1 MEVAAPT
8 LTSSFCNSSSTNFP
22 IINLIN
28 TLQISTHPPH
38 SSSSSSSSSTSVS
51 RIKPLRFGPKLRL
64 SNLVTSCTS
73 LPILPDGVDDRGSGN
88 PVAVL
93 LEVDGVLIDAY
104 RTGNRHAFN
113 GAFRKLGLDC
123 ANWTQPIYLDL
134 LRKGAGDEE
143 KMLALYF
150 NRIGWPTS
158 LPTNEKDSF
167 VKSVL
172 QGKKKALAEFM
183 SSENA
188 SLRPG
193 VEKFIDDACDEG
205 ICVVILTTLSKFGE
219 ETSRAIVEKLGHERM
234 SKLKVLGKEETQKS
248 MYAKLVLGLAKS
260 SGPDEELANEAS
272 RAVATERKKIA
283 EEVAA
288 MLKLRVDINTGT
300 PESIRETVIALR
312 AAAENAGSSVC
323 NCVLVAG
330 SQSAIAAAEITGM
343 PCVVLRNSMNSR
355 AEFPSSVSVM
365 DGFGDVDL
373 TVPKLRLTLLR
384 SSQ

>member
-1 MEVAAPT
+1 MEVT
-8 LTSSFCNSSSTNFP
+8 LTSTLHNSPFIKFP
-22 IINLIN
+22 GKNS
-28 TLQISTHPPH
+28 LQISTHTTH
-38 SSSSSSSSSTSVS
+38 FSSLSSNSPTNSFKSLNFGHKKS
-51 RIKPLRFGPKLRL
+51 RF
-64 SNLVTSCTS
+64 SNWVISCTS
-73 LPILPDGVDDRGSGN
+73 LPILPKDDDDTSSN
-88 PVAVL
+88 PLAVL
-93 LEVDGVLIDAY
+93 LEIDGVLIDAY

-143 KMLALYF
+143 RMLALYF

-172 QGKKKALAEFM
+172 QEKKKALAEYM

-205 ICVVILTTLSKFGE
+205 IRIIILTTLSKFGE
-219 ETSRAIVEKLGHERM
+219 ETSRAIVEKLGQERV
-234 SKLKVLGKEETQKS
+234 SKLKMLGKDDIEKS
-248 MYAKLVLGLAKS
+248 MYAQLVLGFAKS

-272 RAVATERKKIA
+272 KAVASERKKIA
-283 EEVAA
+283 EEVAS

-300 PESIRETVIALR
+300 PESIRDTVIALR
-312 AAAENAGSSVC
+312 AGAENAGASVR

-343 PCVVLRNSMNSR
+343 PCVVLRSSMTSR

-373 TVPKLRLTLLR
+373 TVPKLRLTLSK